1 MIFLISLQNKSLD
14 RKRAESE
21 MQPRFALA
29 GGGIIISTCSF
40 TAIMQSNLSVL
51 DISLLGTNSTLLYN
65 KSVEH
70 IW

>member
-1 MIFLISLQNKSLD
+1 
-14 RKRAESE
+14 